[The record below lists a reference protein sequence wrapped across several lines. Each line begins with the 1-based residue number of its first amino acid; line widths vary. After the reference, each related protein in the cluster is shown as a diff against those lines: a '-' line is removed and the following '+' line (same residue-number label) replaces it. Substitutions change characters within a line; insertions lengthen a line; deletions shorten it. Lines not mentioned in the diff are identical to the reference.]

1 MKQELS
7 AGTTPKFSPF
17 NRYAYVV
24 YMVLVIYLFIKG
36 DYEWAFSN
44 MGIALIFDPFNP
56 SVKWQQRPV
65 YQKGWLLIHLALT
78 FAGLFYIIFLKH

>member
-1 MKQELS
+1 
-7 AGTTPKFSPF
+7 
-17 NRYAYVV
+17 
-24 YMVLVIYLFIKG
+24 
-36 DYEWAFSN
+36 

-78 FAGLFYIIFLKH
+78 FAGLFYTIFLKY